1 MTSLE
6 QLKELEKESQ
16 LIQSV
21 SAILNWDQQ
30 CMLPSQGNAY
40 RGQQL
45 AWLAK
50 TNHQK
55 MTSDKRK
62 ALLEELEYQK
72 DSFNLEDQRLLTLV
86 RRCYDENCKLPEKL
100 VSALSEETSKA
111 QTLWMEA
118 RKKNDESIFLPQ
130 LKKIIEL
137 TRERAKCLGYDSKN
151 LYNNLLSRFNWGL
164 TCDELDLT
172 FGRLRE
178 ALPKLAE
185 KITAAGKF
193 RDHLEG
199 IKVPVPVQEKLGYA
213 CLDLMG
219 FDRNKCRLDI
229 AAHPFSITLGQGDY
243 RITTRYDENNFT
255 SSLLSTAHEMGHSLY
270 EQGLPENLQGLPI
283 GGYCSLGIH
292 ESQSLFWEKKVTTS
306 KAFLEKLWPSFQE
319 TLKGHNS
326 SVDLDQLYHSINHVK
341 NSLIRVDSDE
351 VTYGL
356 HIVIRYEM
364 EKLIIN
370 EGLPVEE
377 IRSTWDKKYKE
388 YLHIDVPDATN
399 SFLQDVHW
407 SWGEFG
413 YFPSYAMGHIISSQL
428 EQKMVQKLAP
438 VEDLISQDRIPEIL
452 SWLRTNVHQE
462 ASKQDPSDLL
472 KKITGEG
479 LNPEP
484 FLNYLEKKFL
494 A

>member
-1 MTSLE
+1 
-6 QLKELEKESQ
+6 
-16 LIQSV
+16 
-21 SAILNWDQQ
+21 
-30 CMLPSQGNAY
+30 MLTP
-40 RGQQL
+40 
-45 AWLAK
+45 
-50 TNHQK
+50 
-55 MTSDKRK
+55 
-62 ALLEELEYQK
+62 
-72 DSFNLEDQRLLTLV
+72 
-86 RRCYDENCKLPEKL
+86 
-100 VSALSEETSKA
+100 
-111 QTLWMEA
+111 
-118 RKKNDESIFLPQ
+118 
-130 LKKIIEL
+130 
-137 TRERAKCLGYDSKN
+137 
-151 LYNNLLSRFNWGL
+151 
-164 TCDELDLT
+164 
-172 FGRLRE
+172 
-178 ALPKLAE
+178 
-185 KITAAGKF
+185 
-193 RDHLEG
+193 
-199 IKVPVPVQEKLGYA
+199 
-213 CLDLMG
+213 
-219 FDRNKCRLDI
+219 
-229 AAHPFSITLGQGDY
+229 
-243 RITTRYDENNFT
+243 
-255 SSLLSTAHEMGHSLY
+255 
-270 EQGLPENLQGLPI
+270 
-283 GGYCSLGIH
+283 
-292 ESQSLFWEKKVTTS
+292 
-306 KAFLEKLWPSFQE
+306 
-319 TLKGHNS
+319 

-438 VEDLISQDRIPEIL
+438 VEDLISQDRILEIL

-484 FLNYLEKKFL
+484 FLNH
-494 A
+494 